1 MTDAVLVSTT
11 HWDRAWYQPFQVFR
25 LRLVR
30 LLDRLLDILQE
41 DPAFH
46 SFMLDGQMLPLED
59 YLEIR
64 PQRRGQIEQLV
75 QQGRLIVG
83 PWYVL
88 ADEYLVSPESLIR
101 NLQIGI
107 QQAQALGGVMC
118 EGYVPDSF
126 GHVSQL
132 PQILRGFGIESALFW
147 RGVGQ
152 EGERLGVEFWWEAP
166 DGSRVLAINL
176 RDGYHNAGNLGY
188 PMRWGDPGGVQFD
201 MDLAYRRLREAVDFM
216 APLSRSGTVLLL
228 NGVDHAEAEARVP
241 QIVRAAN
248 NALDDVHIEHGT
260 LSDYIARV
268 RAVGDDL
275 PSFRGEF
282 NRDQYAH
289 NLQGVYSSRMY
300 LQQANEQAQT
310 SLECYAEPLSAWAW
324 LLGNDYP
331 DAFLSLAWRKLLQNH
346 PHDDICGCSVDAV
359 HREDMAR
366 FDEVKQL
373 GGEIAKQGLRDV
385 TRRIDRS
392 AQDGVPFI
400 FYNPFARP
408 RRETVEVDLTFD
420 PPHAVAGDFHLV
432 DATGRPVPSQLL
444 EQETIVEAKVGQNN
458 PVRRARLAVS
468 LDALPACGYR
478 VLYARSGPQPQ
489 QPAIDEPVRLLADG
503 AGMENG
509 LLRVEIASD
518 GALNVLDKRHGR
530 RYEGLAFFV
539 DDEDAGDEYDYSP
552 ARHPQRISSQ
562 GTPANVRLLHEG
574 PLQVT
579 YEINQELA
587 LPVSLSADRQ
597 RRSSERVAC
606 PLRTRVTLRRS
617 AARLDLQTT
626 VENRARDHRLR
637 VCFPTHIQTGEAHA
651 DGHFDVLARPIEAW
665 AGDGHPV
672 PTRHQRYFV
681 DVSDGEQGLAIFN
694 RGLAEVEILPDEGR
708 NTIALTLLRCVGDL
722 SRGDLRTRP
731 EQAGPA
737 VPTPEAQCLGRHTFE
752 YAIVPHTGDWRAVY
766 GAAYAY
772 RAPVVAH
779 PGAEQVGYL
788 PSAAEREAWPPHR
801 LAIANLEGDLPGEQS
816 FLSLEP
822 PPLMLSAVKQ
832 SEDGGRLIVRFYN
845 PTAEEIDGALRTF
858 APIRSAQVVNLDEE
872 PQQKLA
878 VSDERAVRLVVGAGQ
893 VQTVALRLAVDA
905 APAPARP

>member
-1 MTDAVLVSTT
+1 MTDAVLISTT

-25 LRLVR
+25 VRLVR
-30 LLDRLLDILQE
+30 LLDRLLDILEQ
-41 DPAFH
+41 DPDFH
-46 SFMLDGQMLPLED
+46 SFMVDGQMLPLED

-64 PQRRGQIEQLV
+64 LERRGQIERLV
-75 QQGRLIVG
+75 REGRLIVG

-88 ADEYLVSPESLIR
+88 ADEYLVSPEALIR

-147 RGVGQ
+147 RGMGQ
-152 EGERLGVEFWWEAP
+152 EGERLGVEFWWKAP

-188 PMRWGDPGGVQFD
+188 PMRWGDPGGVEFD
-201 MDLAYRRLREAVDFM
+201 MELAYRRLREAVDFT
-216 APLSRSGTVLLL
+216 APLSQSGLILLL

-248 NALDDVHIEHGT
+248 EVLEGVHIEHGT
-260 LSDYIARV
+260 LSDYVARV
-268 RAVGDDL
+268 RAVGDEL
-275 PSFRGEF
+275 PTFSGEF
-282 NRDQYAH
+282 NRDRYAH

-324 LLGNDYP
+324 LSGDDYP
-331 DAFLSLAWRKLLQNH
+331 QAFLHLAWRKLLQNH

-359 HREDMAR
+359 HRENMSR

-373 GGEIAKQGLRDV
+373 AGEIAKEGLRGLS
-385 TRRIDRS
+385 RRIDRS

-400 FYNPFARP
+400 FYNSLAH
-408 RRETVEVDLTFD
+408 RRSETVLVDLTFD
-420 PPHAVAGDFHLV
+420 PVDAVDADFHLV
-432 DATGRPVPSQLL
+432 NAAGEPVPCQLL
-444 EQETIVEAKVGQNN
+444 EQETLIEAKVGQNN
-458 PVRRARLAVS
+458 PVRRVRLAVS

-478 VLYARSGPQPQ
+478 ILYARSGPSPQ
-489 QPAIDEPVRLLADG
+489 TAALEAPVRLLSNG

-509 LLRVEIASD
+509 LLRVEIAAD
-518 GALNVLDKRHGR
+518 GTLNILDKRDGR

-552 ARHPQRISSQ
+552 AHHPLRISSRGQ
-562 GTPANVRLLHEG
+562 QASVRLLHEG

-579 YEINQELA
+579 YEISQA
-587 LPVSLSADRQ
+587 LSLPAGLTDDRQ
-597 RRSSERVAC
+597 RRRSEHVSC
-606 PLRTRVTLRRS
+606 PLSTRVTLRHG
-617 AARLDLQTT
+617 AARVDLQTT

-681 DVSDGEQGLAIFN
+681 DVSDGAQGLAIFN
-694 RGLAEVEILPDEGR
+694 RGLAEYEVLPDEGR

-737 VPTPEAQCLGRHTFE
+737 VPTPEAQCLDQYTFE
-752 YAIVPHTGDWRAVY
+752 YALAPHAGDWRAVY

-779 PGAEQVGYL
+779 PAAEQVGYL
-788 PSAAEREAWPPHR
+788 PSAAERKAWPPHR
-801 LAIANLEGDLPGEQS
+801 LATPDLGGDLAAEAS

-822 PPLMLSAVKQ
+822 QELMLSAVKR
-832 SEDGGRLIVRFYN
+832 SEDGERLVVRFYN
-845 PTAEEIDGALRTF
+845 PTNKEVEGTLRFF
-858 APIRSAQVVNLDEE
+858 APIQSAEVTNLNEE
-872 PQQKLA
+872 SQRDLD
-878 VSDERAVRLVVGAGQ
+878 VSDERAVRLVAGPRQ
-893 VQTVALRLAVDA
+893 VKTLAVRPVVDA
-905 APAPARP
+905 APDVA